1 MNKHPRKPGNNVVP
15 LPTKPRCG
23 VNSAREFADDPAVPA
38 TAACAGGRD
47 DPRTKEAMQLIEVFL
62 AIEDASARAAL
73 IALAESLVTHDW
85 LRRQQER

>member
-1 MNKHPRKPGNNVVP
+1 MSKHPRKPGNNVVP

-23 VNSAREFADDPAVPA
+23 RDAAREFADDPAAPA
-38 TAACAGGRD
+38 VTACAGGHN
-47 DPRTKEAMQLIEVFL
+47 DPRTKEAMQLIGVFL

>member
-1 MNKHPRKPGNNVVP
+1 MNKHPRKPGDNVVP
-15 LPTKPRCG
+15 LPTKPRG
-23 VNSAREFADDPAVPA
+23 GRNSAREFADDPAG
-38 TAACAGGRD
+38 CRGGRD

>member
-1 MNKHPRKPGNNVVP
+1 MSKHPRKPGNNIVP
-15 LPTKPRCG
+15 LPTKRRSG
-23 VNSAREFADDPAVPA
+23 RDAAREFADDPAAPVV
-38 TAACAGGRD
+38 TACAGGHD
-47 DPRTKEAMQLIEVFL
+47 DPRTKEAMKLIEVFL